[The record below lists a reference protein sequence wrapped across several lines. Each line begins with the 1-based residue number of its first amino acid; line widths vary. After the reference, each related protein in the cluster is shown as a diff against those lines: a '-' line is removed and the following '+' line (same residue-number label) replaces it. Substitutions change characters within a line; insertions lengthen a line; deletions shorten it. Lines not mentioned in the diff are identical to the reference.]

1 MGFLFYLFVPI
12 RMLFDKSRWLFF
24 SIETQ
29 DTMKRKKNETYYLH
43 NAEMFDE
50 WKHWKETG
58 QMTERMGQMMLT
70 LARHIM
76 TTRSFSGYKESM
88 KEDMISDGILKIV

>member
-1 MGFLFYLFVPI
+1 
-12 RMLFDKSRWLFF
+12 
-24 SIETQ
+24 
-29 DTMKRKKNETYYLH
+29 MKQKKNETYYLH

-76 TTRSFSGYKESM
+76 TTRSFSGYNESM